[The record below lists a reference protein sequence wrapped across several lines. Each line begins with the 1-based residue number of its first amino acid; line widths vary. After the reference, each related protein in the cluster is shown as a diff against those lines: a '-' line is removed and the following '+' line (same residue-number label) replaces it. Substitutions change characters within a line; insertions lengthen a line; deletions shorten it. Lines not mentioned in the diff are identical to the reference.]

1 MIRIDEVLNGI
12 DKLAITGHV
21 HPDGDCVGS
30 TLALYNYVK
39 KNYPQINVSLFLEK
53 PSEKLAFLKGFDE
66 IISDYPVKDGFD
78 LLIALDSAS
87 FDRIGKADKYF
98 KKSKKTICI
107 DHHVSNEGFA
117 DENIIVPDS
126 SSASEVIYD
135 LLFPDKLDRDIAI
148 CIYTGIVFDT
158 GVFKYPSTSSKT
170 MEIVSKLLMYDIPAD
185 YIIDNSFYLKTYN
198 ENRIMGYALI
208 NSKLAFDGK
217 VIYSSISRKDM
228 CDFDVTNNEI
238 DGIVP
243 QLRLTDGVVV
253 AVFSYE
259 TAAGNIKFSLR
270 SIDPFDVNKV
280 ACAFGGGGHVRASG
294 CTLQGTLE
302 DTMPKVLAEIAK
314 YL

>member
-1 MIRIDEVLNGI
+1 MTKIDEVLNDI
-12 DKLAITGHV
+12 KTLAITGHV

-39 KNYPQINVSLFLEK
+39 NNYPQINVSLFLEE
-53 PSEKLAFLKGFDE
+53 PSDKLSFLKGFDE
-66 IISDYPVKDGFD
+66 IISDYPVRDGFD
-78 LLIALDSAS
+78 LMIVLDSAS

-107 DHHVSNEGFA
+107 DHHVSNNGFA
-117 DENIIVPDS
+117 DENIIVSDS

-135 LLFPDKLDRDIAI
+135 LLDSEKINKDIAI
-148 CIYTGIVFDT
+148 CIYTGIVYDT

-170 MEIVSKLLMYDIPAD
+170 MDIVSKLLKFDIPTD
-185 YIIDNSFYLKTYN
+185 FIIDNSFYLKTYN
-198 ENRIMGYALI
+198 ENRIMGYALL

-217 VIYSSISRKDM
+217 VIYSSLSKKDM
-228 CDFDVTNNEI
+228 QDFEVTNNEI

-243 QLRLTDGVVV
+243 QLRLTDGVEV

-259 TAAGNIKFSLR
+259 TASGDIKFSLR
-270 SIDPFDVNKV
+270 SIDSFDVNKV
-280 ACAFGGGGHVRASG
+280 ASAFGGGGHVRASG
-294 CTLQGTLE
+294 CTLKGTLE
-302 DTMPKVLAEIAK
+302 DTMPRVLEEIAK